1 MDAVNTLKFVE
12 KKLSE
17 LRFAGLDQNPHGIR
31 DLLYSAISK
40 VEAKDREIDQ
50 LKDFIRG
57 QANNANNALKAFDND

>member
-17 LRFAGLDQNPHGIR
+17 LRFTVLDQNPHGIR
-31 DLLYSAISK
+31 DLLYSTISK

-50 LKDFIRG
+50 LKAIIKG
-57 QANNANNALKAFDND
+57 TGKNLLKSIGEDNG